1 MAERSHKISERGRE
15 IKRVSQAAR
24 RAGLGHNSGAASEA
38 EGRLHSALV
47 DILASPPADVRSFL
61 AVAGI
66 GGLLERVTPERFWPA
81 FRQHYTTE
89 TGEVD
94 EARLAADLSIWPPVA
109 SRVAE
114 LRAGRG

>member
-1 MAERSHKISERGRE
+1 M
-15 IKRVSQAAR
+15 
-24 RAGLGHNSGAASEA
+24 GHSSGVASEA

-47 DILASPPADVRSFL
+47 GILACSPADVRSFL

-66 GGLLERVTPERFWPA
+66 GDLLERVPAERFWA
-81 FRQHYTTE
+81 TFRQHYSTE
-89 TGEVD
+89 AGEVD
-94 EARLAADLSIWPPVA
+94 EARFAADLSIWPPVA